1 MYHHNKNK
9 QIVDLSSKEP
19 QELTASVGFF
29 EGDKV
34 GFEVGDTVGL
44 DVGLL
49 LGDTVGSDVGLSL
62 GDDVGSGV
70 HMPSSSQA
78 LVQ

>member
-1 MYHHNKNK
+1 MYNKNK

-44 DVGLL
+44 DV
-49 LGDTVGSDVGLSL
+49 D
-62 GDDVGSGV
+62 
-70 HMPSSSQA
+70 MPSSSQA
-78 LVQ
+78 IVQ